1 MSSVHLHLLSSI
13 RLIQIT
19 PRVYAVADLSGL
31 RYRSWNSNFKNK
43 VAASA
48 VRSCRKVPPVCVVCW
63 SGLPLYLA
71 CGLLVNV
78 ANLHETL
85 YHNIVVIKIN
95 LILYIYMC
103 TWCFFAWWIG
113 VLLILSL
120 ADLFFVDNCC
130 GLVGLELRDASPPSH
145 CEHGHRPC
153 LP

>member
-1 MSSVHLHLLSSI
+1 MSSVHLHLLSSV
-13 RLIQIT
+13 RSIQIT
-19 PRVYAVADLSGL
+19 PREYAVADSSGL
-31 RYRSWNSNFKNK
+31 RYRSCNSNFKNK

-95 LILYIYMC
+95 LIFYIHV
-103 TWCFFAWWIG
+103 A
-113 VLLILSL
+113 L
-120 ADLFFVDNCC
+120 N
-130 GLVGLELRDASPPSH
+130 
-145 CEHGHRPC
+145 
-153 LP
+153 